1 MQVGKRPSAIDLTG
15 RWQVTHQVQRSSMS
29 RYAGMEI
36 EFDVELKQ
44 EGTAVR
50 GRGTKFVVDWQIAGR
65 EEASTLT
72 LEGSLEDDNVRLS
85 VIERSPAHPGRDIT
99 GEILWKVAAP
109 DYLIGSFRVDAADS
123 SGSSRARRR
132 EV

>member
-1 MQVGKRPSAIDLTG
+1 MQVDKRAPAIDLTG
-15 RWQVTHQVQRSSMS
+15 RWQVTHEVQRSSMS

-44 EGTAVR
+44 DGNSVT

-65 EEASTLT
+65 EEASTLS
-72 LEGSLEDDNVRLS
+72 LEGSVEDDNVRLA
-85 VIERSPAHPGRDIT
+85 VIERSPAHPGRDMG
-99 GEILWKVAAP
+99 GEIIWKIAAP
-109 DYLIGSFRVDAADS
+109 DYLIGSFRVDAAES

-132 EV
+132 EI